1 MRYWTPQSIIA
12 VCLVCICATFS
23 LAYGRVLAQGVPK
36 PILVTPLKL
45 SDLPGRWVGIGKLE
59 FRDGEIDHMKCR
71 ITYQIREQVRLIQ
84 NIRCKSK
91 KRRVE
96 IKTTFVQQDGKITG
110 AWRDRVYEV
119 SGRIQGRL
127 HGNQIQA
134 ALSGIFFNAGLNIMI
149 IGREQTIEVT
159 PRDSSFRVMRI
170 SLARG

>member
-1 MRYWTPQSIIA
+1 MRYWTPQAMFA
-12 VCLVCICATFS
+12 VCLVCMCATFS

-45 SDLPGRWVGIGKLE
+45 TDLPGRWVGLGKLE
-59 FRDGEIDHMKCR
+59 FRDGEIDKLKCR
-71 ITYQIREQVRLIQ
+71 ITYQFRKQTRLVQ
-84 NIRCKSK
+84 NIRCKSS

-96 IKTTFVQQDGKITG
+96 IKTTFIHANGKITG

-119 SGRIQGRL
+119 SGRIKGRL

-134 ALSGIFFNAGLNIMI
+134 ALSGIFFNAALNIMI

-159 PRDSSFRVMRI
+159 PRDNSFRVMRI